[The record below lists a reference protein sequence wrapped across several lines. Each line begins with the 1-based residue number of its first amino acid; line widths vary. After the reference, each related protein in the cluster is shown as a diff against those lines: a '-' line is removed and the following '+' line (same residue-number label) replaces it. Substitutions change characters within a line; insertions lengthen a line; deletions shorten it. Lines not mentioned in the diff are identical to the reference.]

1 MAAYTSGTRY
11 RKDCTNYFISMGCLW
26 EAMIVQCWHCNKYC
40 EVVSTLEVRHKHTL
54 FHSVYYHGN
63 FLKYTKLR
71 GGAHCHC
78 EVVNALKVTYYACHN
93 VIAKWPASTDIQ
105 RVHVCVARETEPT

>member
-54 FHSVYYHGN
+54 FLLPWQFLEVHKITWWCTLPFQEVYIVKWLML
-63 FLKYTKLR
+63 LKSDITHIML
-71 GGAHCHC
+71 
-78 EVVNALKVTYYACHN
+78 VTMLLLSGQHLQ
-93 VIAKWPASTDIQ
+93 IESTC
-105 RVHVCVARETEPT
+105 VCS